1 MRLFAF
7 GRETVGSCL
16 TSSMFRDVLF
26 DSVFTACLTE
36 GNLVKRDGRIYIYTH
51 IYVLCPMCY
60 VSVHPCLVEKK
71 HQLNVSHIK
80 VFAADNDSELGLNNL
95 QKKHLMIKS
104 YH

>member
-26 DSVFTACLTE
+26 DSVFTECLTE
-36 GNLVKRDGRIYIYTH
+36 GNLVKRDGRIYIYIH

-80 VFAADNDSELGLNNL
+80 VFAADNDKQAISLVLY
-95 QKKHLMIKS
+95 S
-104 YH
+104 